1 MGKEIK
7 KEKNLKINQLEIDFT
22 DENKEV
28 VLEDNTHLQVE
39 VLKTQLKESE
49 DKYLLLYADF
59 ENYKRRVQKD
69 KEELVLNTKTKM
81 LSSVIDMDNDVTL
94 ALKSM
99 EKVDKG
105 VLLIAQ
111 KLETFLK
118 SQGIEVIQTE
128 TYDDELH
135 EVISVVEVGGKK
147 VIDVVSKGY
156 TLNGKPFR
164 YPKVVLGK

>member
-1 MGKEIK
+1 MGNEEQKEI
-7 KEKNLKINQLEIDFT
+7 LEET
-22 DENKEV
+22 
-28 VLEDNTHLQVE
+28 TVE
-39 VLKTQLKESE
+39 VTVEQKLQESE
-49 DKYLLLYADF
+49 DKYLRLYADF

-99 EKVDKG
+99 DKVDKG

-118 SQGIEVIQTE
+118 SQGIEPIQTE

-135 EVISVVEVGGKK
+135 EVISVTESGAKK

>member
-1 MGKEIK
+1 MENEEQKEI
-7 KEKNLKINQLEIDFT
+7 LEET
-22 DENKEV
+22 
-28 VLEDNTHLQVE
+28 TVE
-39 VLKTQLKESE
+39 VTVEQKLQESE
-49 DKYLLLYADF
+49 DKYLRLYADF

-118 SQGIEVIQTE
+118 SQGIEPIQTE

-135 EVISVVEVGGKK
+135 EVISVTESGAKK

>member
-1 MGKEIK
+1 MENNN
-7 KEKNLKINQLEIDFT
+7 EVT
-22 DENKEV
+22 DNVENV
-28 VLEDNTHLQVE
+28 NDLDLLNDRHLR
-39 VLKTQLKESE
+39 LA
-49 DKYLLLYADF
+49 ADF

-81 LSSVIDMDNDVTL
+81 LSSILDMDNDVTL

-99 EKVDKG
+99 DKVDKG

-118 SQGIEVIQTE
+118 SQGIEPIQTE

-135 EVISVVEVGGKK
+135 EVISVTETGAKK

>member
-1 MGKEIK
+1 MEKEEQKEI
-7 KEKNLKINQLEIDFT
+7 LEETI
-22 DENKEV
+22 
-28 VLEDNTHLQVE
+28 VE
-39 VLKTQLKESE
+39 VTVEQKLQESE
-49 DKYLLLYADF
+49 DKYLRLYADF

-69 KEELVLNTKTKM
+69 KEELVLNTKTRM

-99 EKVDKG
+99 DKVDKG

-118 SQGIEVIQTE
+118 SQGIEPIQTE

-135 EVISVVEVGGKK
+135 EVISVTEVGGKK